1 MVASSGTLGR
11 LSAPLERIRMLRRA
25 LSRRRFLSKNWLKAK
40 RRPAKQHEHIKDF
53 RRDLFF
59 KLGALLA
66 QEYDLLVLE
75 DLNTQGL
82 IQKGVTKRRR
92 LRLHDSAFSEI
103 RRILEWVF
111 LKRGKTVLAVSAYN
125 TSRECFLCGGINQSL
140 TLEDRIFHCP
150 HCGFTFDRDLNAS
163 LVLLKRAGWE
173 PPAAPVEL
181 RPLPPLPSLGLK
193 KRSQGGALK
202 QEAPPFMAG

>member
-40 RRPAKQHEHIKDF
+40 RRPAKQHERVKDF

-82 IQKGVTKRRR
+82 IQKGVTKRRSGSTIPLSRR
-92 LRLHDSAFSEI
+92 LGESWSGSF
-103 RRILEWVF
+103 
-111 LKRGKTVLAVSAYN
+111 
-125 TSRECFLCGGINQSL
+125 
-140 TLEDRIFHCP
+140 
-150 HCGFTFDRDLNAS
+150 
-163 LVLLKRAGWE
+163 
-173 PPAAPVEL
+173 
-181 RPLPPLPSLGLK
+181 
-193 KRSQGGALK
+193 
-202 QEAPPFMAG
+202 